1 MKFLRLSRRKKQI
14 SSPFRAFLSRAVGEC
29 LSKCPNS
36 KKTPLPKKL
45 LVTRLNEINKN
56 HHSIKF
62 DFEFSKEKIEFLE
75 TLVYKDHKNRLQATL
90 YKKPTNH
97 QDYLH
102 TKPAHPLSL
111 RKSIPYSEAL
121 RIKRVCST
129 FNEYKKYSNDLIKKC
144 TKETSFETKSEK

>member
-1 MKFLRLSRRKKQI
+1 MNVYQSALIPRKL
-14 SSPFRAFLSRAVGEC
+14 PC
-29 LSKCPNS
+29 
-36 KKTPLPKKL
+36 PKKV

-102 TKPAHPLSL
+102 AKSAYPLSL
-111 RKSIPYSEAL
+111 KNSIPYSEAL

-129 FNEYKKYSNDLIKKC
+129 
-144 TKETSFETKSEK
+144 

>member
-1 MKFLRLSRRKKQI
+1 MNVYQSALIPRKL
-14 SSPFRAFLSRAVGEC
+14 PC
-29 LSKCPNS
+29 
-36 KKTPLPKKL
+36 PKKV

-129 FNEYKKYSNDLIKKC
+129 FDEYKKYSNDLIKKC
-144 TKETSFETKSEK
+144 TKKTSFETKSKK